1 MKNTKWVYAVV
12 LYTGHETKIM
22 LNTHT
27 PDIKQS
33 SVEKK
38 MSKYIILVCFAQF
51 AICFLAAIYYAIWY
65 SVMQDELV
73 YLEFSSDSFE
83 NEPILNILI
92 TSGIWLMTLLNLVP
106 IALLVTLEMVRFIQ
120 AILIS
125 NEKLMRSSNGFKP
138 SVQSSNLNEDLGQ
151 IQCIFSDKT
160 GTLTCNVMN
169 FKCLFV
175 NG

>member
-1 MKNTKWVYAVV
+1 
-12 LYTGHETKIM
+12 
-22 LNTHT
+22 
-27 PDIKQS
+27 
-33 SVEKK
+33 
-38 MSKYIILVCFAQF
+38 
-51 AICFLAAIYYAIWY
+51 
-65 SVMQDELV
+65 MQGELV

-160 GTLTCNVMN
+160 GS
-169 FKCLFV
+169 
-175 NG
+175 